1 MVKTKALAQSFCYW
15 KGLDKDIED
24 NISKCRQCREKQNL
38 PKKEINHPWEP
49 ASEPWERVHID
60 FAGPTNGNYFL
71 LVVDAFRKWVEV
83 IPMKSITSSWTIREL
98 RKIFTTFGL
107 PSVIVS
113 DNGHQFTSPEFSNFL
128 KKCGTLH
135 KMTAPYHP
143 SSNGQVE
150 RFVQTI
156 KKLINCMSDEPGTLE
171 EKLHQLLMKM
181 KGAVLLLA
189 LAVVMAAVSLEE
201 TTPVAPKKHYCGRGL
216 TTSLQLLCNVTTS
229 TTTELL
235 EEVRLRSRRRAHT
248 MLGLFRRRRRGVY
261 DECCRKS
268 CTVTELSSYCGLP

>member
-1 MVKTKALAQSFCYW
+1 MVKTKALARSFCYW
-15 KGLDKDIED
+15 KGLDKDVED

-71 LVVDAFRKWVEV
+71 LVVDAFSKWVEV
-83 IPMKSITSSWTIREL
+83 IPTKSITSSWTIREL

-113 DNGHQFTSPEFSNFL
+113 DNGRQFTSSEFSNFL

-135 KMTAPYHP
+135 KKTAPYHP

-156 KKLINCMSDEPGTLE
+156 KKLINCMSDESGTLE
-171 EKLHQLLMKM
+171 EKLHQLLMKIRQAPNSTGNSSYFLM
-181 KGAVLLLA
+181 FNRKIRTYLSLLLPKTK
-189 LAVVMAAVSLEE
+189 EE
-201 TTPVAPKKHYCGRGL
+201 TKQPKGIAHVVTLVGSSGILHLPGGRSGL
-216 TTSLQLLCNVTTS
+216 KNPGPRDLLHETDIW
-229 TTTELL
+229 
-235 EEVRLRSRRRAHT
+235 AK
-248 MLGLFRRRRRGVY
+248 LFT
-261 DECCRKS
+261 DME
-268 CTVTELSSYCGLP
+268 